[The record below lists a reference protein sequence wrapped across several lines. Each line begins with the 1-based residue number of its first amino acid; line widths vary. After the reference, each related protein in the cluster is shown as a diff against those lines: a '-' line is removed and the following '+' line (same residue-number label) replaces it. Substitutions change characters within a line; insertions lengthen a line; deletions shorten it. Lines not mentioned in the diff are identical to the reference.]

1 MALPTEA
8 DRRRMKSRKIIGKD
22 LNANMIFDGGENN
35 ESKGE

>member
-22 LNANMIFDGGENN
+22 LNSKNIFEDGENS